1 MLELKTRLSSIK
13 LDENISISKKGK
25 YPLEI
30 ERKKLFIDYL
40 SAQENS
46 LYLVIGAYKSAY
58 NVKIEVSLT
67 KEMIQEIL
75 EWYRKDKPLTN
86 TTIRAKKI
94 TIKEIY

>member
-1 MLELKTRLSSIK
+1 MLELKTKLSSIK
-13 LDENISISKKGK
+13 LDKNVTISKKGK

-30 ERKKLFIDYL
+30 ECKKLFIDYL
-40 SAQENS
+40 SSQENS

-58 NVKIEVSLT
+58 QVKIEVSLT
-67 KEMIQEIL
+67 KEMIDEIL

-94 TIKEIY
+94 TIKEVY

>member
-13 LDENISISKKGK
+13 LDETISISKKGK

-30 ERKKLFIDYL
+30 EQKKLVIDYL
-40 SAQENS
+40 SAKENS

-58 NVKIEVSLT
+58 HVKIEVSLT

>member
-1 MLELKTRLSSIK
+1 MLELKTKISSVK
-13 LDENISISKKGK
+13 LDENITISKKGK

-40 SAQENS
+40 RAQENS

-58 NVKIEVSLT
+58 HVKIEVSLT
-67 KEMIQEIL
+67 KEMIDEIL
-75 EWYRKDKPLTN
+75 EWYRKDKPLTD

-94 TIKEIY
+94 TIKEVY

>member
-1 MLELKTRLSSIK
+1 MLELKTKLSSIK
-13 LDENISISKKGK
+13 LDKNIAISKKGK

-58 NVKIEVSLT
+58 YVKIEISLT
-67 KEMIQEIL
+67 KEMIDEIL
-75 EWYRKDKPLTN
+75 AWYREDKPLTD

>member
-1 MLELKTRLSSIK
+1 MLELKTRISSIK

-46 LYLVIGAYKSAY
+46 LYLVIGEYKSAY
-58 NVKIEVSLT
+58 HVKIEVSLT
-67 KEMIQEIL
+67 ESMVDEIFA
-75 EWYRKDKPLTN
+75 WYREDKPLTD

-94 TIKEIY
+94 TIKEVY

>member
-1 MLELKTRLSSIK
+1 MLELKTKLSSIK
-13 LDENISISKKGK
+13 LDRNIAISKKGK

-58 NVKIEVSLT
+58 HVKIEVSLT
-67 KEMIQEIL
+67 KEMVDEIL
-75 EWYRKDKPLTN
+75 AWYREDKPLTN

-94 TIKEIY
+94 TVKEIY

>member
-1 MLELKTRLSSIK
+1 MLELKTKLSSIK
-13 LDENISISKKGK
+13 LDKNIAISKKGK

-30 ERKKLFIDYL
+30 EQKKLVIDYL
-40 SAQENS
+40 SAKENS

-58 NVKIEVSLT
+58 HVKIEVSLT
-67 KEMIQEIL
+67 KEMVDEIL
-75 EWYRKDKPLTN
+75 AWYREDKPLTD

>member
-13 LDENISISKKGK
+13 LDENIAISKKGK

-46 LYLVIGAYKSAY
+46 LYIVIGAYKSAY
-58 NVKIEVSLT
+58 HVKIEVSLT
-67 KEMIQEIL
+67 KEMINEVL
-75 EWYRKDKPLTN
+75 AWYREDKPLTD
-86 TTIRAKKI
+86 TTIRAQKI

>member
-1 MLELKTRLSSIK
+1 MLELKTKLSSIK
-13 LDENISISKKGK
+13 LNENVTISKKGK

-30 ERKKLFIDYL
+30 QRKKLFIDYL

-58 NVKIEVSLT
+58 HVKIEVSLT
-67 KEMIQEIL
+67 KEMIDEIL

-94 TIKEIY
+94 TIKEVY

>member
-1 MLELKTRLSSIK
+1 MLELKTKLSSIK
-13 LDENISISKKGK
+13 LDKNIAISKKGK

-30 ERKKLFIDYL
+30 EQKKLVIDYL
-40 SAQENS
+40 SAQENN

-58 NVKIEVSLT
+58 HVKIEVSLT

-75 EWYRKDKPLTN
+75 AWYREDKPLTD

>member
-1 MLELKTRLSSIK
+1 MLELKTKISSVK
-13 LDENISISKKGK
+13 LDENVTISKKGK

-40 SAQENS
+40 NAQENS

-58 NVKIEVSLT
+58 HVKIEVSLT
-67 KEMIQEIL
+67 KEMIDEIL
-75 EWYRKDKPLTN
+75 AWYRKDKPLTD

-94 TIKEIY
+94 TIKEVY

>member
-1 MLELKTRLSSIK
+1 MLELKTKLSSIK
-13 LDENISISKKGK
+13 LDKNIAISKKGK

-40 SAQENS
+40 SAQEDS

-58 NVKIEVSLT
+58 HVKIEISLT
-67 KEMIQEIL
+67 KEMIDEIL
-75 EWYRKDKPLTN
+75 AWYREDKPLTD

>member
-1 MLELKTRLSSIK
+1 MLELKTKLSSIK
-13 LDENISISKKGK
+13 LNENVTISKKGK

-46 LYLVIGAYKSAY
+46 VYLVIGAYKSAY
-58 NVKIEVSLT
+58 HVKIEVSLT
-67 KEMIQEIL
+67 KEMIDEIL

-94 TIKEIY
+94 TIKEVY